1 VVAGRDT
8 GDALLTVP
16 DSLGVLDAAVN
27 RVLALGPVPD
37 GGTLVVAAADH
48 AVAGLGVSA
57 YQPSVTAD
65 VFAATQAGV
74 SLGATAAREAGLAVE
89 TVHARLASPGG
100 DLVSADA
107 MTLTDARALAGQGRQ
122 LGIRLAE
129 HGLICLGEVG
139 IGNTT
144 VAAALSCVLAGLA
157 PESAAGLGSGIDSA
171 MVRRK
176 QEVITAAVAR
186 ARAVH
191 GTLLDDPWVLL
202 ASLGGPE
209 VALLAGVV
217 LGAAERRVPVVLDGL
232 LTSVAALLA
241 VRAEPAAQRVLV
253 AGQCSRERAH
263 HAVLTELG
271 LEPLL
276 QLRLRSGEG
285 VGACLAAQLLHTA
298 LRTRQA
304 TARVTAHSPEPPARS
319 Q

>member
-1 VVAGRDT
+1 
-8 GDALLTVP
+8 
-16 DSLGVLDAAVN
+16 
-27 RVLALGPVPD
+27 
-37 GGTLVVAAADH
+37 VAAADH
-48 AVAGLGVSA
+48 AVAGHGVSA

-65 VFAATQAGV
+65 VFAATAAGV
-74 SLGATAAREAGLAVE
+74 SLGATAAREAGLTVE
-89 TVHARLASPGG
+89 AAYARLTGAGG

-107 MTLTDARALAGQGRQ
+107 MTAVDARALVGRGQELGR
-122 LGIRLAE
+122 RLAGR
-129 HGLICLGEVG
+129 GLICLGEVG

-144 VAAALSCVLAGLA
+144 VAAALSCVLLGLP
-157 PESAAGLGSGIDSA
+157 PEDAVGLGSGIDSA

-176 QEVITAAVAR
+176 QEVVAAAVAR

-191 GTLLDDPWVLL
+191 GARLDDPWVLL

-209 VALLAGVV
+209 VALLAGVT

-241 VRAEPAAQRVLV
+241 VRAEPAVQRVLV
-253 AGQCSRERAH
+253 AGQRSRERAH

-285 VGACLAAQLLHTA
+285 VGACLAAQLLLTA
-298 LRTRQA
+298 LRTRRA
-304 TARVTAHSPEPPARS
+304 TARVTARSPQPPLTS
-319 Q
+319 G